1 MMYENYATKF
11 KIDFFN
17 SIPAISPKR
26 QDSMNN
32 QEKLPPWNWAAFSLN
47 ILWGIFHK
55 SYWTLLCCIPI
66 FGFFWMFV
74 CGLKGNKWAWE
85 NGNYTSVEDFNNKEV
100 GWTFAGIA
108 MTILIIIN
116 LLGLIFPSSSVLKLY

>member
-1 MMYENYATKF
+1 
-11 KIDFFN
+11 
-17 SIPAISPKR
+17 
-26 QDSMNN
+26 MNN

-116 LLGLIFPSSSVLKLY
+116 LLGLIFPSNSVLKLY